1 MGEWQRIFLQN
12 LTVPPR
18 NPRRW
23 NLPPQRSVPFQ
34 CVLKSVQGNALKQKA
49 LENMLDVEFQLRL
62 SLFDLAYHHFFGK
75 TWRSTTRP
83 LKSAP
88 GQLPSVV
95 FNEAVYFHTSL
106 DHPSILLVLE
116 VVATAEKRQDAGP
129 QELSC
134 GFGVLRLFNSK
145 SEPANLNLTGKG
157 LSLYPG
163 TPRALLHPLLLEP
176 IEKNKYLIAMENSQL
191 QCTFQPHPPLEV
203 IYHLLPE
210 NTPVSSSQS
219 IPGVLAAPEGDFL
232 QKPRLMKTL
241 TWYLEKLTVHLY
253 PSLEKFEEEL
263 LNLLVKEQGNSIL
276 DGTSL
281 AIQERRLHVGVHN
294 GLCFVQPPQVVVVVP
309 VALPEADR
317 ARGSTGSVR
326 QKQGS
331 PLKGSAEGQALI
343 LRSHI
348 HLAEMVHHPAFGVVF
363 LLEYVFSVASGP
375 DGKTPSVTSLTTAAY
390 MHSVRWALWH
400 PVLDASPTDV
410 VLPLRGGPQLNPHHV
425 LVYKTP
431 PATMSSEEVKQVE
444 SGTIAFHFSTSSDE
458 RPRTAAKAPGI
469 KREDLLP
476 PKAKSPA
483 VTSPGSPPSHQM
495 LISSQDY
502 SQGPG
507 LSLSQLSVSP
517 TNRSNHALPQPVSG
531 TQPSQS
537 SENLLLAREP
547 EKPQGAITHLESDL
561 SCDSRLG
568 DCSTMDQLQPMPF
581 TPVHVPIL
589 ALGGAHLR
597 SPNTAPT
604 RASLARLRTAGF
616 PELLDCNKEP
626 VEMVD
631 PADPVRYSPQ
641 REEADLLQNNE
652 INLQFLAFSRP
663 ARDSP
668 VTWPQSIYFTLQFY
682 RFPPV
687 TTPRLQ
693 LVQTEAS
700 GAASHILVP
709 INRDG
714 TLNLGSPGF
723 HLKYMV
729 DLGFLKPGEQRWFL
743 QYLAQH
749 TLQIDVWDGDS
760 LLLVGSAAVK
770 LKHLLRQG
778 RTAVQVY
785 HELEVITTEYKP
797 DAPVMSGEVFR
808 PWGVRPIGVHVVV
821 RGQLH
826 LRLAN
831 IGRRCEQGLR
841 RSRSLPPSRTRI
853 ISSHDGARGFPGGSL
868 LSINAHR
875 AGNVCQAQKL
885 ADVDSEL
892 AAMLFSRLREVSAAL
907 QQASHEASITRRR
920 KLERML
926 SVRRKESQEGNCGKK
941 SSFILGR
948 HEDRVQ
954 HSRDLQLIEAYRE
967 RIKAESIT
975 SMLCQAI
982 TTHHTIYATLGTAE
996 FFEFALKNPYS
1007 VQHTVT
1013 IKIDNPE
1020 LNIILDVREWKH
1032 FKELTQTVTPLE
1044 EDMFHLYDGL
1054 IPQVY
1059 LRPKETVYIPF
1070 KYQAFSL
1077 EQMAMMQ
1084 GPPELTLKEG
1094 EKVPVA
1100 SGKFTQ
1106 TTRIKVSFTVGN
1118 GRPLAILSVNVESQ
1132 PHSVDQ
1138 TFRFYHPELTFL
1150 KKSIRLPPWHTLP
1163 GAPVGVPGGEPEM
1176 FVRCSD
1182 PNIICETK
1190 KMGPGEPQDIFLKV
1204 AAGPSP
1210 HIQRFFVLIYTDPWL
1225 AAPIQT
1231 WQFHLHC
1238 LQWVEASCILGQL
1251 TRLSLVLR
1259 GTHATRKVKAF
1270 SSHPQEMQLEP
1281 EGVFVL
1287 PANGVQDLHLRLRP
1301 QSAGSRFIY
1310 LNLVDVEFHQLVCSW
1325 VVSASCR
1332 QPFIS
1337 KAFEIALPSGGGK
1350 GSNKKITYTNSY
1362 PSRRVYFLH
1371 TNHPDLLHFKEDSFE
1386 VGGGETYTIGLR
1398 FAPSQNAGEE
1408 EVLIYI
1414 NDCEGK
1420 NEETFCVKVTY
1431 Q

>member
-12 LTVPPR
+12 LTLPPR
-18 NPRRW
+18 SPRRR
-23 NLPPQRSVPFQ
+23 NLPPQRSTPFR
-34 CVLKSVQGNALKQKA
+34 CVLRSVHGNALKQKA
-49 LENMLDVEFQLRL
+49 LENVSDVEFQLRL
-62 SLFDLAYHHFFGK
+62 SLVDVAHHHFFGK
-75 TWRSTTRP
+75 TWRSATRP

-95 FNEAVYFHTSL
+95 FNETVYFHTSL
-106 DHPSILLVLE
+106 DHPSVLMVLE
-116 VVATAEKRQDAGP
+116 VVATARRPDAAA

-145 SEPANLNLTGKG
+145 SEPANLNLAGKG
-157 LSLYPG
+157 LSLYHG
-163 TPRALLHPLLLEP
+163 TPRALLHPMLLEP
-176 IEKNKYLIAMENSQL
+176 IEKNKCLIVMENSQV
-191 QCTFQPHPPLEV
+191 QCTCQPHPPLA
-203 IYHLLPE
+203 ITYHLLPE
-210 NTPVSSSQS
+210 NIPISNLQR
-219 IPGVLAAPEGDFL
+219 IPGVLAAPEEDFS

-241 TWYLEKLTVHLY
+241 TWYLEKLAVHLY

-263 LNLLVKEQGNSIL
+263 LSLVTSEQGNSIL

-294 GLCFVQPPQVVVVVP
+294 GLCFVQSPQVVVVVP

-317 ARGSTGSVR
+317 AWGSTGSVR
-326 QKQGS
+326 RRQAS
-331 PLKGSAEGQALI
+331 PLNGSAEGQALI
-343 LRSHI
+343 LRSRI

-400 PVLDASPTDV
+400 PVLDAGTADV
-410 VLPLRGGPQLNPHHV
+410 VLPLRGGAQLNPHHV

-431 PATMSSEEVKQVE
+431 PATMSSDEVKQVE
-444 SGTIAFHFSTSSDE
+444 SGTIAFHFSTSDNEQLRAS
-458 RPRTAAKAPGI
+458 AKAPGI
-469 KREDLLP
+469 KREELIP
-476 PKAKSPA
+476 PKAKSPPG
-483 VTSPGSPPSHQM
+483 TSPGSPPSLPM
-495 LISSQDY
+495 LVSTQDY

-507 LSLSQLSVSP
+507 LSLSQLSASP
-517 TNRSNHALPQPVSG
+517 TNRSTHAL
-531 TQPSQS
+531 PSQS
-537 SENLLLAREP
+537 SENLQPAREP

-561 SCDSRLG
+561 SCDSRLA
-568 DCSTMDQLQPMPF
+568 DSSMVDQLQEMPF

-589 ALGGAHLR
+589 ALGGAHLG
-597 SPNTAPT
+597 SLNTAPT
-604 RASLARLRTAGF
+604 RASLARLRAAGF

-631 PADPVRYSPQ
+631 PADPTHYSPQ
-641 REEADLLQNNE
+641 REGADLLQNNE
-652 INLQFLAFSRP
+652 INVQFLALSRP
-663 ARDSP
+663 ARDGP
-668 VTWPQSIYFTLQFY
+668 ATWPQSVYFTLQFY
-682 RFPPV
+682 RFPPA

-700 GAASHILVP
+700 GAATHILVP

-729 DLGFLKPGEQRWFL
+729 DMGFLKPGEHHWFL
-743 QYLAQH
+743 QYLAQNA
-749 TLQIDVWDGDS
+749 LQIDVWDGDS

-778 RTAVQVY
+778 RTAVQVC
-785 HELEVITTEYKP
+785 HELEVITMEYRL
-797 DAPVMSGEVFR
+797 DATVMSGEGFR
-808 PWGVRPIGVHVVV
+808 PWGVKPIGVHAVV

-831 IGRRCEQGLR
+831 IGHRCEQGLQR
-841 RSRSLPPSRTRI
+841 TQSLPPSRTRV
-853 ISSHDGARGFPGGSL
+853 ISSQDGARGFPGGSL
-868 LSINAHR
+868 LSRNARR
-875 AGNVCQAQKL
+875 ARNVCQAQKL

-892 AAMLFSRLREVSAAL
+892 AAVLFSRLREVSAAF
-907 QQASHEASITRRR
+907 QHTGHEASIARQR

-926 SVRRKESQEGNCGKK
+926 SVRKKESQEGNCGKR

-954 HSRDLQLIEAYRE
+954 HSRDLQLIEAHRE

-1007 VQHTVT
+1007 TQHTVT
-1013 IKIDNPE
+1013 IRIDNPE
-1020 LNIILDVREWKH
+1020 LSVILDVREWRH
-1032 FKELTQTVTPLE
+1032 FKELTQIVTPLE
-1044 EDMFHLYDGL
+1044 EDMFHLHDGL
-1054 IPQVY
+1054 TPQVY

-1070 KYQAFSL
+1070 KYQAFST
-1077 EQMAMMQ
+1077 EQTPTTQQ
-1084 GPPELTLKEG
+1084 GPPVLTFKEG
-1094 EKVPVA
+1094 EKVPAA
-1100 SGKFTQ
+1100 SGKLTQ
-1106 TTRIKVSFTVGN
+1106 TARIKVSFAGSS
-1118 GRPLAILSVNVESQ
+1118 GKPLAILSVSVESQ
-1132 PHSVDQ
+1132 PHAVDQ

-1163 GAPVGVPGGEPEM
+1163 GLPVGAPGGQPEM

-1182 PNIICETK
+1182 PNVICETK

-1210 HIQRFFVLIYTDPWL
+1210 QIQRFFVLIYTDPWL
-1225 AAPIQT
+1225 AAPVQI
-1231 WQFHLHC
+1231 WQFYLHC
-1238 LQWVEASCILGQL
+1238 LQWVDASCILGQL

-1270 SSHPQEMQLEP
+1270 SSHPQEMKLEP
-1281 EGVFVL
+1281 DGVFVL
-1287 PANGVQDLHLRLRP
+1287 PANGVQDLHLGLRP
-1301 QSAGSRFIY
+1301 RSAGSRFAY
-1310 LNLVDVEFHQLVCSW
+1310 LNLVDVEFRQLVSSW
-1325 VVSASCR
+1325 LVSMSCR

-1337 KAFEIALPSGGGK
+1337 KAFEIVLPPGGGK
-1350 GSNKKITYTNSY
+1350 GSSKKITYANSY
-1362 PSRRVYFLH
+1362 PSRRTYFLH

-1386 VGGGETYTIGLR
+1386 VGGGETHTIGLR
-1398 FAPSQNAGEE
+1398 FAPSQNTGEE
-1408 EVLIYI
+1408 EILIYI
-1414 NDCEGK
+1414 NDADGK

>member
-18 NPRRW
+18 NPRRR

-176 IEKNKYLIAMENSQL
+176 IEKNKYLTAMENSQL

-375 DGKTPSVTSLTTAAY
+375 DGK
-390 MHSVRWALWH
+390 
-400 PVLDASPTDV
+400 
-410 VLPLRGGPQLNPHHV
+410 
-425 LVYKTP
+425 
-431 PATMSSEEVKQVE
+431 VKQVE

-458 RPRTAAKAPGI
+458 RPRTAAKAPSI
-469 KREDLLP
+469 KREELLS
-476 PKAKSPA
+476 PKAKSPP

-495 LISSQDY
+495 LVSSQDY

-517 TNRSNHALPQPVSG
+517 TNRSHHALPQPVSS

-537 SENLLLAREP
+537 LENLPPAREP

-597 SPNTAPT
+597 SPSTAPT

-631 PADPVRYSPQ
+631 PADPARYSPQ
-641 REEADLLQNNE
+641 REEGDLLQNNE

-668 VTWPQSIYFTLQFY
+668 ATWPQSIYFTLQFY

-743 QYLAQH
+743 QYLSQH

-797 DAPVMSGEVFR
+797 DATVMSGEVFR
-808 PWGVRPIGVHVVV
+808 PWGVKPIGVHVVV

-831 IGRRCEQGLR
+831 IVGFSG
-841 RSRSLPPSRTRI
+841 SSPS
-853 ISSHDGARGFPGGSL
+853 
-868 LSINAHR
+868 
-875 AGNVCQAQKL
+875 
-885 ADVDSEL
+885 
-892 AAMLFSRLREVSAAL
+892 
-907 QQASHEASITRRR
+907 
-920 KLERML
+920 
-926 SVRRKESQEGNCGKK
+926 
-941 SSFILGR
+941 
-948 HEDRVQ
+948 
-954 HSRDLQLIEAYRE
+954 
-967 RIKAESIT
+967 
-975 SMLCQAI
+975 
-982 TTHHTIYATLGTAE
+982 THPQPNQSY
-996 FFEFALKNPYS
+996 
-1007 VQHTVT
+1007 Q
-1013 IKIDNPE
+1013 
-1020 LNIILDVREWKH
+1020 DVRKVLH
-1032 FKELTQTVTPLE
+1032 GSGVELHPFASSE
-1044 EDMFHLYDGL
+1044 ERD
-1054 IPQVY
+1054 
-1059 LRPKETVYIPF
+1059 
-1070 KYQAFSL
+1070 
-1077 EQMAMMQ
+1077 
-1084 GPPELTLKEG
+1084 
-1094 EKVPVA
+1094 
-1100 SGKFTQ
+1100 
-1106 TTRIKVSFTVGN
+1106 
-1118 GRPLAILSVNVESQ
+1118 
-1132 PHSVDQ
+1132 
-1138 TFRFYHPELTFL
+1138 
-1150 KKSIRLPPWHTLP
+1150 
-1163 GAPVGVPGGEPEM
+1163 
-1176 FVRCSD
+1176 
-1182 PNIICETK
+1182 
-1190 KMGPGEPQDIFLKV
+1190 
-1204 AAGPSP
+1204 
-1210 HIQRFFVLIYTDPWL
+1210 
-1225 AAPIQT
+1225 
-1231 WQFHLHC
+1231 
-1238 LQWVEASCILGQL
+1238 
-1251 TRLSLVLR
+1251 
-1259 GTHATRKVKAF
+1259 
-1270 SSHPQEMQLEP
+1270 SS
-1281 EGVFVL
+1281 
-1287 PANGVQDLHLRLRP
+1287 R
-1301 QSAGSRFIY
+1301 
-1310 LNLVDVEFHQLVCSW
+1310 
-1325 VVSASCR
+1325 
-1332 QPFIS
+1332 
-1337 KAFEIALPSGGGK
+1337 
-1350 GSNKKITYTNSY
+1350 
-1362 PSRRVYFLH
+1362 
-1371 TNHPDLLHFKEDSFE
+1371 
-1386 VGGGETYTIGLR
+1386 
-1398 FAPSQNAGEE
+1398 
-1408 EVLIYI
+1408 
-1414 NDCEGK
+1414 
-1420 NEETFCVKVTY
+1420 
-1431 Q
+1431 